1 MKKCQSHTPAKQ
13 PLLGVAEFGLT
24 LYIEISADVCRGAL
38 LISVK
43 HLRLKR
49 VKRLTFRLS

>member
-38 LISVK
+38 LIS
-43 HLRLKR
+43 L
-49 VKRLTFRLS
+49 